1 MSRKAAGKVDAVLEG
16 VELDTATI
24 RACIS
29 GNPTNEEKAV
39 QDGLVKWAEGQGKQ
53 PPTWAVLVEAMEY
66 ARIDQDSIK
75 GLKEKLLKGMLFA
88 LVSSVQVLVA
98 CVCCV

>member
-24 RACIS
+24 RASIS
-29 GNPTNEEKAV
+29 GNSTNEEKAV

-66 ARIDQDSIK
+66 ARIDQESIK
-75 GLKEKLLKGMLFA
+75 GLKEKLLRGMLFV
-88 LVSSVQVLVA
+88 LVSS
-98 CVCCV
+98 